1 MVPGH
6 LKLDVSRFGQA
17 PLSSHASSK
26 VFLRWGG
33 VMIGMQLPRRSVDAL
48 LAMKLFQTVL

>member
-1 MVPGH
+1 
-6 LKLDVSRFGQA
+6 
-17 PLSSHASSK
+17 